1 VKTWWGALAIAA
13 TTSGVAQGQ
22 VGYPPAESP
31 FRDLAYKQE
40 ATIVM
45 GYFAAGADPVGVAPQ
60 SGPMLGA
67 RYEVRVG
74 GPAQFA
80 VRVARVFSERNVLDP
95 TKPVDERIVSTDS
108 WPLYL
113 ADLGLTFNLTG
124 QKSFRGLVPVASFG
138 GGVATDLKGSED
150 VGGFKFGTAFAL
162 SFGAGIRWVPGS
174 AFQLRLDVLDYL
186 YQVRYPNSYF
196 TSSGSLPAVRS
207 GSQSAWTHNAAITLG
222 GSYQFFR

>member
-1 VKTWWGALAIAA
+1 MVVLAVA
-13 TTSGVAQGQ
+13 TTSAVAQAQ

-31 FRDLAYKQE
+31 FRDVFYRQE
-40 ATIVM
+40 ATVVA
-45 GYFAAGADPVGVAPQ
+45 GYYAAGRDPVGVAPQ
-60 SGPMLGA
+60 GGPMVGA

-80 VRVARVFSERNVLDP
+80 VRVARVFSERRILDP
-95 TKPVDERIVSTDS
+95 AKPEDERIIGTES

-113 ADLGLTFNLTG
+113 ADLGITFNLTG
-124 QKSFRGLVPVASFG
+124 QKSFRGFVPVATVG
-138 GGVATDLKGSED
+138 GGIASDFKGSED
-150 VGGFKFGTAFAL
+150 IGGYRFGTAFAL
-162 SFGAGIRWVPGS
+162 SYGAGIRWVSGGRY
-174 AFQLRLDVLDYL
+174 QVRLDVLDYL

-196 TSSGSLPAVRS
+196 TPSGTLPPVRS

>member
-1 VKTWWGALAIAA
+1 MAALAIAA
-13 TTSGVAQGQ
+13 TSVVAQAQ

-31 FRDLAYKQE
+31 FRDLVYKQE
-40 ATIVM
+40 ATLILGHYV
-45 GYFAAGADPVGVAPQ
+45 AGKDPVGVAPR

-67 RYEVRVG
+67 RYEVRIG

-95 TKPVDERIVSTDS
+95 TKPECERVESTDS

-113 ADLGLTFNLTG
+113 ADLGITFNLTG
-124 QKSFRGLVPVASFG
+124 QKSFRGFVPVATIG
-138 GGVATDLKGSED
+138 GGGATDLKGSED
-150 VGGFKFGTAFAL
+150 LGGFKFGTAFAL
-162 SFGAGIRWVPGS
+162 SYGAGIRWVPGG
-174 AFQLRLDVLDYL
+174 AYQVRLDVVNYL

-196 TSSGSLPAVRS
+196 TPNGTLPAVRS
-207 GSQSAWTHNAAITLG
+207 GTQSVWTNNSALTLG

>member
-1 VKTWWGALAIAA
+1 MVVLAVA
-13 TTSGVAQGQ
+13 TTSAVAQAQ

-31 FRDLAYKQE
+31 FRDVFYRQE
-40 ATIVM
+40 ATVVA
-45 GYFAAGADPVGVAPQ
+45 GYYAAGRDPVGVAPQ
-60 SGPMLGA
+60 GGPMVGA

-80 VRVARVFSERNVLDP
+80 VRVARVFSERRILDP
-95 TKPVDERIVSTDS
+95 AKPEDERIIGTES

-113 ADLGLTFNLTG
+113 ADLGITFNLTG
-124 QKSFRGLVPVASFG
+124 QKSFRGFVPVATVG
-138 GGVATDLKGSED
+138 GGIASDFKGSED
-150 VGGFKFGTAFAL
+150 IGGYRFGTAFAL
-162 SFGAGIRWVPGS
+162 SYGAGIRWVSGGRYQ
-174 AFQLRLDVLDYL
+174 ARLDVLDYL

-196 TSSGSLPAVRS
+196 TPSGTLPPVRS